1 MVERV
6 TSNDEVVSSILAEGI
21 YDSHPFFL
29 LPLPALRVSCS
40 IVFFYYCYLTLLRL
54 YVSKF
59 IFIYGKQL
67 IQGFFAQNI
76 RIVTFVS
83 RAGYIDLELIC
94 QILPI

>member
-1 MVERV
+1 
-6 TSNDEVVSSILAEGI
+6 
-21 YDSHPFFL
+21 
-29 LPLPALRVSCS
+29 
-40 IVFFYYCYLTLLRL
+40 LLRL